1 MSEVVLGDGV
11 ARQELNLLFVID
23 NSTSMEG
30 EKIGA
35 VNNAIRDVMSIMPE
49 IQEDTSDAVIKIS
62 ALKFSEN
69 AKWIYSEPKNVSD
82 FKWNDLTVEGG
93 TNLSAAYDELAKWL
107 RKKSNCG
114 QMPDIGGVA
123 PIIILMTDGEP
134 TSFDWADHL
143 AELKKKGWFKVAL
156 KYALAIGVDNDEAM
170 DVLVKF
176 TGNRETVLKV
186 YTAEALRKV
195 IKVIAVTA
203 SKVKSNSSSKSY
215 VANKNNGEGADSSN
229 GNGLVNNNDVA
240 QKEIADN
247 LEEVSD
253 VDMDW

>member
-1 MSEVVLGDGV
+1 MSEIVLGDGI

-23 NSTSMEG
+23 NSGSMAG

-35 VNNAIRDVMSIMPE
+35 VNNAIRDVMSIMPD
-49 IQEDTSDAVIKIS
+49 IQDDTSDAVIKIS
-62 ALKFSEN
+62 ALTFSDDT
-69 AKWIYSEPKNVSD
+69 KWVYSEPKEVKD
-82 FKWNDLTVEGG
+82 FKWIDLSAEMG
-93 TNLSAAYDELAKWL
+93 TNLSAAYIELAKWL
-107 RKKSNCG
+107 TKKSNGG

-134 TSFDWADHL
+134 TSFDWQDCL
-143 AELKKKGWFKVAL
+143 TELKKKGWFKVAL

-203 SKVKSNSSSKSY
+203 SKVKSNSSSRTCGTAS
-215 VANKNNGEGADSSN
+215 NGEEGTTNNATTVVD
-229 GNGLVNNNDVA
+229 NNNLA

-253 VDMDW
+253 IDTSW